1 MERRSGLL
9 TASKVLGIISA
20 VAYGIVMV
28 SILVTA
34 LALPI
39 DLNIVMSISWISNFV
54 FCILGTVWC
63 NKAKT
68 YWSKEYCIKA
78 GIVFI
83 VLSCVTFNILTIL
96 SAIFCLV
103 EKKNLD
109 ESGLSAKGSV
119 IASSVVC
126 GILGALPLIY
136 SIFFI
141 GAIGSAISAF

>member
-1 MERRSGLL
+1 MERKSSLL
-9 TASKVLGIISA
+9 TASKVLGIIST

-28 SILVTA
+28 GM
-34 LALPI
+34 LATLAFPT
-39 DLNIVMSISWISNFV
+39 DFNIVMSISWISNFV

-78 GIVFI
+78 GTVFI

-109 ESGLSAKGSV
+109 ESDISVKGSV
-119 IASSVVC
+119 IVSSVVC
-126 GILGALPLIY
+126 SILGALPLIY
-136 SIFFI
+136 SVFFI